1 MRSGTAAA
9 STLKPYQPSPIA
21 ATRRSA
27 ASLLPPT
34 TTGTPRATGFGYT
47 RIPSKRTNSPA
58 NELTSSRHSVRSA
71 ATYSAVRRPRP
82 AKGTPSAANSSA
94 DQPTPTPSVQ
104 PPAGEHVQRGGLL
117 GHDHRVVL
125 GEQQHAG
132 GELDAGGHGGREGE
146 GEERVEPVGVGGHGD
161 APVGR
166 VRVPRRLRVEHHD
179 VLARPQ
185 RGEPVLFG
193 AERHGADDLRSRA
206 RADAERVQA
215 QPHAESPIVA

>member
-1 MRSGTAAA
+1 MAACLATTTGLCSGSSSTPVASWMRVVTAAA
-9 STLKPYQPSPIA
+9 K
-21 ATRRSA
+21 
-27 ASLLPPT
+27 
-34 TTGTPRATGFGYT
+34 
-47 RIPSKRTNSPA
+47 
-58 NELTSSRHSVRSA
+58 VRVS
-71 ATYSAVRRPRP
+71 
-82 AKGTPSAANSSA
+82 
-94 DQPTPTPSVQ
+94 
-104 PPAGEHVQRGGLL
+104 
-117 GHDHRVVL
+117 
-125 GEQQHAG
+125 
-132 GELDAGGHGGREGE
+132 
-146 GEERVEPVGVGGHGD
+146 ERVEPVGVGGHGD